1 MGAASEYEYEYMAD
15 FVPDDE
21 FAEMLRSADSEFA
34 GGRVGIISSACQWM
48 LWGEG

>member
-21 FAEMLRSADSEFA
+21 FAEMLRSTHS
-34 GGRVGIISSACQWM
+34 VWVNTISSACQWM